1 VYAWGQ
7 GNDGQLGVG
16 STANSS
22 VPLPVALP
30 GGVTPIAVS
39 EGYGTSLAVG
49 ADGRVYAWGANQ
61 FGQLGDG
68 TTAESRTPGPVSLP
82 GGVAATAVSEGRGAS
97 LALSANGRVYAWG
110 LNQAGQLGGGT
121 TKGPARSG
129 HTTCGKKPTAVS
141 LPGGVQATA
150 VSEGGSYTSY
160 ALGANGTVYA
170 WGGDAYRHPVAV
182 SLPGRVKARAVSA
195 GATTTLAL
203 GADGNVYAWS
213 ARLKPVKVRLPR
225 GVVATAVSAGSPDGL
240 ALSANGS
247 VYSWDFD
254 QSDRTRKRDR
264 YASVPPVQVA
274 LPSSAVATAVSA
286 GAGFYLALGA
296 GGSVYAWGA
305 NQYGQLGDGTK
316 TRSGTPVQVTL
327 PDGATATAI
336 SAGSGASLA
345 IGTESGTGTGTGTA
359 VSTTTQLTASLNPA
373 PAGTAVTL
381 TATEVAADGT
391 HPAGSVQFEVGG
403 TSIGQPVAVDASGTA
418 TTTETF
424 ASPGTAT
431 VSAVFTPAD
440 TTAYQASTGTLIV
453 TVNPVATSSG
463 TIPLAAG
470 IPQAGAFTLTVD
482 TADTVTLAVSGASA
496 VGQATPIVASDTRNT
511 FPGWSVSGQDT
522 DWAGTDS
529 ATGASIPG
537 DQLGWAPTSSGTLP
551 NGVTLG
557 AVVPPGDP
565 GLGSAA
571 GVLAS
576 ATAGLGN
583 GYGTTTLGAA
593 LTLVIPAGQTPG
605 PYTANLTFTA
615 VDVAP

>member
-1 VYAWGQ
+1 MYAWGQ

-16 STANSS
+16 STANSA
-22 VPLPVALP
+22 VPLPATLP

-49 ADGRVYAWGANQ
+49 SDGKVYAWGANQ

-68 TTAESRTPGPVSLP
+68 TTTESRTPLPVSLP
-82 GGVAATAVSEGRGAS
+82 GGVAATAVSEGRGTS
-97 LALSANGRVYAWG
+97 LALGANGQVYAWG
-110 LNQAGQLGGGT
+110 LNQAGQVGGRT
-121 TKGPARSG
+121 TKRTARCG
-129 HTTCGKKPTAVS
+129 HTSCGKKPAAVS

-150 VSEGGSYTSY
+150 VSEGGSSTSY

-213 ARLKPVKVRLPR
+213 DRLKPVKVRLPH

-240 ALSANGS
+240 ALSANGG
-247 VYSWDFD
+247 VYAWNFD
-254 QSDRTRKRDR
+254 QADRSRRRDR
-264 YASVPPVQVA
+264 YASVPPVQVL
-274 LPSSAVATAVSA
+274 LPSGAVATAVSA

-296 GGSVYAWGA
+296 GSDVYAWGA
-305 NQYGQLGDGTK
+305 NQYGQLGNGTK
-316 TRSGTPVQVTL
+316 NRSGPPVQVTL
-327 PDGATATAI
+327 PDGTTATAI
-336 SAGSGASLA
+336 SAGSGTSLA
-345 IGTESGTGTGTGTA
+345 IGTGTGTGTGTA

-424 ASPGTAT
+424 ASAGTAT

-440 TTAYQASTGTLIV
+440 TTAYQASTGTLTV

-470 IPQAGAFTLTVD
+470 VPQAGAFTLTVD
-482 TADTVTLAVSGASA
+482 AADTVTLAVSGTSA
-496 VGQATPIVASDTRNT
+496 VGQATPIVVSDTRNT

-522 DWAGTDS
+522 DWAGADGAS
-529 ATGASIPG
+529 GASIPG
-537 DQLGWAPTSSGTLP
+537 DQLGWAPTSTGALP
-551 NGVTLG
+551 KGVNLG

-565 GLGSAA
+565 GLSSAA

-576 ATAGLGN
+576 VSAGLGN

-593 LTLVIPAGQTPG
+593 LTLLIPPGQTPG
-605 PYTANLTFTA
+605 PYTANLTLTA
-615 VDVAP
+615 VEVAP